1 MKKTMYTVCM
11 MILVGLTSCSK
22 QDYTNSIPANS
33 TALIAVNAADFVGEQ
48 SPFSSLLMPFVDNDK
63 KELKGIDLTKDIY
76 LFAAGDGQ
84 LGLCA
89 PISNDNELHDFMK
102 RLYNLGVITNHTEKD
117 NKNFYTFNNQWVIG
131 YNDNTMLIMG
141 PVTGADAEMRLAR
154 RLEKLMDKDEAQS
167 IKNTMLWQHL
177 EEKNSHIRMV
187 AQASTLPEQM
197 AATVT
202 IGAPK
207 GTDPADVLLEA
218 DMEYNDGTLM
228 LTGNTCSYNPN
239 IKQSMKKAQAL
250 YRPITIDW
258 QKMMTDTT
266 LIGVFMNVDGKRLIP
281 QLQNNRTLGTMLM
294 GTEAYDQ
301 IRNTDGNLAIL
312 LSPNKETE
320 ENSSVFT
327 AQIHNL
333 PNEKNDKGERLVVA
347 VNMEALNGTIA
358 QTITPLLG
366 KVKRI
371 IYNLNAEQ

>member
-1 MKKTMYTVCM
+1 MKKTLYTVCM

-48 SPFSSLLMPFVDNDK
+48 SPFSSLLLPFVDSNK

-89 PISNDNELHDFMK
+89 PVSDNYELHDFMK
-102 RLYNLGVITNHTEKD
+102 RLENLGVIMNHTEKD
-117 NKNFYTFNNQWVIG
+117 DKNFYTFNNQWIIG
-131 YNDNTMLIMG
+131 YNDYTMLIMG
-141 PVTGADAEMRLAR
+141 PVTGADAETRLTR
-154 RLEKLMDKDEAQS
+154 RLEKLMDKDEGQS
-167 IKNTMLWQHL
+167 IKNTMLWEHL
-177 EEKNSHIRMV
+177 EERNSHIRMV

-202 IGAPK
+202 LGAPK

-218 DMEYNDGTLM
+218 DMEYNDGTLL

-250 YRPITIDW
+250 YRPITVDW
-258 QKMMTDTT
+258 QKLMADTT

-281 QLQNNRTLGTMLM
+281 QLQDNRALGTMLM

-301 IRNTDGNLAIL
+301 IRTTNGNLAIL
-312 LSPNKETE
+312 LSPSKEME
-320 ENSSVFT
+320 ENSSVFS
-327 AQIHNL
+327 AKVLNL
-333 PNEKNDKGERLVVA
+333 PDDKSRKGERLVVA
-347 VNMEALNGTIA
+347 VNIEALNGTIA

-371 IYNLNAEQ
+371 IYNMNAEQ

>member
-1 MKKTMYTVCM
+1 MKKTLYTVCM
-11 MILVGLTSCSK
+11 MIIVGLTSCSK

-197 AATVT
+197 AATIT

-281 QLQNNRTLGTMLM
+281 QLQDNRTLGTMLM

-327 AQIHNL
+327 ARIHNL

>member
-1 MKKTMYTVCM
+1 M

-48 SPFSSLLMPFVDNDK
+48 SPFSSLLLPFVDSNK

-89 PISNDNELHDFMK
+89 PVSDNYELHDFMK
-102 RLYNLGVITNHTEKD
+102 RLENLGVIMNHTEKD
-117 NKNFYTFNNQWVIG
+117 DKNFYTFNNQWIIG
-131 YNDNTMLIMG
+131 YNDYTMLIMG
-141 PVTGADAEMRLAR
+141 PVTGADAETRLTR
-154 RLEKLMDKDEAQS
+154 RLEKLMDKDEGQS
-167 IKNTMLWQHL
+167 IKNTMLWEHL
-177 EEKNSHIRMV
+177 EERNSHIRMV

-202 IGAPK
+202 LGAPK

-218 DMEYNDGTLM
+218 DMEYNDGTLL

-250 YRPITIDW
+250 YRPITVDW
-258 QKMMTDTT
+258 QKLMADTT

-281 QLQNNRTLGTMLM
+281 QLQDNRALGTMLM

-301 IRNTDGNLAIL
+301 IRTTNGNLAIL
-312 LSPNKETE
+312 LSPSKEME
-320 ENSSVFT
+320 ENSSVFS
-327 AQIHNL
+327 AKVLNL
-333 PNEKNDKGERLVVA
+333 PDDKSRKGERLVVA
-347 VNMEALNGTIA
+347 VNIEALNGTIA

-371 IYNLNAEQ
+371 IYNMNAEQ

>member
-1 MKKTMYTVCM
+1 M
-11 MILVGLTSCSK
+11 MIIVGLTSCSK

-117 NKNFYTFNNQWVIG
+117 DKNFYTFNNQWVIG

-197 AATVT
+197 AATIT

-281 QLQNNRTLGTMLM
+281 QLQDNRTLGTMLM

-358 QTITPLLG
+358 KTITPLLG

>member
-1 MKKTMYTVCM
+1 MKKTLYTVCM

-48 SPFSSLLMPFVDNDK
+48 SPFSSLLLPFVDSNK

-89 PISNDNELHDFMK
+89 PVSDNYELHDFMK
-102 RLYNLGVITNHTEKD
+102 RLENLGVIMNHTEKD
-117 NKNFYTFNNQWVIG
+117 DKNFYTFNNQWIIG
-131 YNDNTMLIMG
+131 YNDYTMLIMG
-141 PVTGADAEMRLAR
+141 PVTGADAETRLTR
-154 RLEKLMDKDEAQS
+154 RLEKLMDKDEGQS
-167 IKNTMLWQHL
+167 IKNTMLWEHL
-177 EEKNSHIRMV
+177 EERNSHIRMV

-202 IGAPK
+202 LGAPK

-218 DMEYNDGTLM
+218 DMEYNDGTLL

-250 YRPITIDW
+250 YRPITVDW
-258 QKMMTDTT
+258 QKLMTDTT

-281 QLQNNRTLGTMLM
+281 QLQDNRALGTMLM

-301 IRNTDGNLAIL
+301 IRTTNGNLAIL
-312 LSPNKETE
+312 LSPSKEME
-320 ENSSVFT
+320 ENSSVFS
-327 AQIHNL
+327 AKVLNL
-333 PNEKNDKGERLVVA
+333 PDDKSRKGERLVVA
-347 VNMEALNGTIA
+347 VNIEALNGTIA

-371 IYNLNAEQ
+371 IYNMNAEQ

>member
-1 MKKTMYTVCM
+1 MKKTLYTVCM

-33 TALIAVNAADFVGEQ
+33 TALIAVNAANFVGEQ
-48 SPFSSLLMPFVDNDK
+48 SPFSSLLLPFVDSNK

-89 PISNDNELHDFMK
+89 PVSDNYELHDFMK
-102 RLYNLGVITNHTEKD
+102 RLENLGVIMNHTEKD
-117 NKNFYTFNNQWVIG
+117 DKDFYTFNNQWVIG
-131 YNDNTMLIMG
+131 YNDYTMLIMG
-141 PVTGADAEMRLAR
+141 PVTGADAETRLTR
-154 RLEKLMDKDEAQS
+154 RLEKLMDKDEGQS
-167 IKNTMLWQHL
+167 IKNTMLWEHL
-177 EEKNSHIRMV
+177 EERNSHIRMV

-202 IGAPK
+202 LGAPK

-218 DMEYNDGTLM
+218 DMEYNDGTLL

-250 YRPITIDW
+250 YRPITVDW
-258 QKMMTDTT
+258 QKLMTDTT

-281 QLQNNRTLGTMLM
+281 QLQDNRALGTMLM
-294 GTEAYDQ
+294 GTNAYDQ
-301 IRNTDGNLAIL
+301 IRTTNGNLAIL

-327 AQIHNL
+327 AKIHKL

-347 VNMEALNGTIA
+347 VNIEALNGTIA

-371 IYNLNAEQ
+371 IYNMNAEQ